1 VDGLPRPEAAY
12 ALLIG
17 AGEFEDAACYG
28 PLPGAYRSVARLAE
42 LVQAPDGDHAMWRLP
57 EDRVDVLGPAV
68 TADEA
73 RRALQRAVSRP
84 GLEAL
89 LVVIACQ
96 ANRYADDGQ
105 FPAGQFPQGL
115 HLALTNST
123 WDLPGSHWHADEI
136 RRVLAQAAARVRHIV
151 LVVDAGQADT
161 GPGEPGSAG
170 GAAGESGQ
178 LSVPGVVTMTATG
191 YRPGAAG
198 AGWTPLLGALIQ
210 SIEAGV
216 RSYRQ
221 PLTALD
227 VFEAASRRLAAARRM
242 SPEVPEAWASGPGRS
257 DVPLCLNQ
265 QYIRPLRPA
274 APESGRAAAG
284 EFTDA
289 AECFSAIRALHQR
302 RDDGLIPGVIDRF
315 CGRADVPPDEA
326 AELVARLA
334 ASEFSAYRPYAYE
347 ASCAGRPAEGIAGLV
362 HCLHLNGEPVSV
374 PMLASSLRQRPGRL
388 LLGAYEALV
397 TGRCGPCGAAA
408 EALSAQVVADPALA
422 ASVLPVWR

>member
-28 PLPGAYRSVARLAE
+28 PLPGAYRGVTRLAE
-42 LVQAPDGDHAMWRLP
+42 LVQAAEGDHAMWRLP
-57 EDRVDVLGPAV
+57 QDRVDVLGPAV
-68 TADEA
+68 TTDDA

-89 LVVIACQ
+89 LVVIGCH

-105 FPAGQFPQGL
+105 YLAAQYPAGQYPAGL

-123 WDLPGSHWHADEI
+123 WDLPGSHWHVVEI

-151 LVVDAGQADT
+151 LVVDAGQADAV
-161 GPGEPGSAG
+161 PGESDH
-170 GAAGESGQ
+170 
-178 LSVPGVVTMTATG
+178 LSVPGVVTMTATN
-191 YRPGAAG
+191 YRPGALG
-198 AGWTPLLGALIQ
+198 PGWTPLLGALIQ

-289 AECFSAIRALHQR
+289 AECFTAIRALHQHQ
-302 RDDGLIPGVIDRF
+302 DDGLIPGVIDRF
-315 CGRADVPPDEA
+315 CGRPDVPPDEA

-347 ASCAGRPAEGIAGLV
+347 ASCAGRPAAGIAGLV
-362 HCLHLNGEPVSV
+362 HSLHLNGEPVSV

-408 EALSAQVVADPALA
+408 ETLAAQVVADPVLA
-422 ASVLPVWR
+422 AAVLPVWR